1 MAFGTKTNE
10 RPGTRA
16 QLRYAR
22 FSAFKA
28 REVLDL
34 IRNKPV
40 GEARDILQFTE
51 RGASEPIMKL
61 LDSAVANAANND
73 GIAAEELYVSAC
85 FADEGPT
92 LKRFR
97 PRARG
102 RASRIRK
109 RTCHVTIIVSRYSAT
124 ELDAIRERLARKGAA
139 GAPATAA
146 QSRARRVAKS
156 RQRSGE
162 DTAAAAATSEVAED
176 DELPTDELPADE
188 TVSAEGEASE
198 ATETDVEATETVEA
212 AAEAPEAEASE
223 AGESTTESDRSDDEA
238 EGES

>member
-51 RGASEPIMKL
+51 RGAAEPIMKL

-176 DELPTDELPADE
+176 DELPTDE

-223 AGESTTESDRSDDEA
+223 AGESTTESDRSADEA

>member
-40 GEARDILQFTE
+40 GEARDILEFTQ
-51 RGASEPIMKL
+51 RGAAQPIMKL

-73 GIAAEELYVSAC
+73 GIAPEELYVSAC

-124 ELDAIRERLARKGAA
+124 ELEALRERMARRGGA
-139 GAPATAA
+139 GQPASAA
-146 QSRARRVAKS
+146 QARARRVARS

-162 DTAAAAATSEVAED
+162 ETV
-176 DELPTDELPADE
+176 DE
-188 TVSAEGEASE
+188 TVEETTLDEGAAPETVTDEAVIETAVEE
-198 ATETDVEATETVEA
+198 ATEAAVEPTEAVAESEGSAEEESVE
-212 AAEAPEAEASE
+212 ESTIENGPSE
-223 AGESTTESDRSDDEA
+223 DQAKGES
-238 EGES
+238 